1 MYIKANQFHNAS
13 ATFNKNKFED
23 KYKEMIEKKKK
34 RDQDVATKA
43 HEDAFNYKPNINKKS
58 SKIANNSKLKAK
70 EKKQ

>member
-1 MYIKANQFHNAS
+1 M
-13 ATFNKNKFED
+13 FE
-23 KYKEMIEKKKK
+23 KKK
-34 RDQDVATKA
+34 RDEDVATKA